1 MSSLKNTDNLTEEAQ
16 RTSPGISQI
25 MDLDVAPSQIIG
37 NSDFTQ
43 FTGPIFLS
51 GSNEQS
57 SNELQISS
65 PRQDSDEQIEVVKA
79 GARNVIELVQA
90 GAEEVIEVLKPRKSQ
105 IPRPIGRVSP
115 SGLSESSMSLSRS
128 GTTSQI
134 GINSRIPRLVVRLA
148 PSGSNPVKDQ
158 LTSRNENN
166 TAAPKSLGGAGGK
179 KKNPVPG
186 EAGYRGYRARN
197 NVSARKSYAKS
208 KNEKAEKIA
217 GLLKENEELKN
228 RLKVANRKIE
238 DLKKKMANCTC

>member
-1 MSSLKNTDNLTEEAQ
+1 MSSFINTDNLTEEAQ

-43 FTGPIFLS
+43 FTGPMGL
-51 GSNEQS
+51 EA
-57 SNELQISS
+57 
-65 PRQDSDEQIEVVKA
+65 IEVVKA
-79 GARNVIELVQA
+79 GAGNVIELVQT
-90 GAEEVIEVLKPRKSQ
+90 GAEEVIEVLRPKSQ

-158 LTSRNENN
+158 LTSRNEDN
-166 TAAPKSLGGAGGK
+166 TAAPKSHKSLGGAGGK
-179 KKNPVPG
+179 GSAEVKRKKKIPVPV
-186 EAGYRGYRARN
+186 EMQ
-197 NVSARKSYAKS
+197 V
-208 KNEKAEKIA
+208 
-217 GLLKENEELKN
+217 EE
-228 RLKVANRKIE
+228 
-238 DLKKKMANCTC
+238 